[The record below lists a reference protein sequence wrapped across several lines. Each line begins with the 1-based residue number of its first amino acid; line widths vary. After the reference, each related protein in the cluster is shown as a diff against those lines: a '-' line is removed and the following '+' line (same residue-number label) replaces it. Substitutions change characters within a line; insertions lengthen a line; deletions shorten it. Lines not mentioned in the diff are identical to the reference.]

1 MAGFATTR
9 WSLIAASRGEE
20 PQARAALSELLQ
32 DYRGALLA
40 YVMHQG
46 HSPDAAE
53 DLTQGFLAQWLERD
67 FHCRVEPARGGF
79 RAWLVTALRNYLLS
93 TVAAD
98 QAQKRGGGRTDV
110 DIDLAES
117 ELPSDSNP
125 EDEFDRAWAREILRH
140 ALRRLR
146 AEAEARGRQELFEE
160 LAPFLAEA
168 PDADDY
174 AQAATRLGMRPNTVA
189 VAVRRLRLRLQA
201 LIRDAVSDTVDS
213 PDALAHELQ
222 VLKRGLLR

>member
-20 PQARAALSELLQ
+20 PRARAALSELLQ

-40 YVMHQG
+40 YVVHQG
-46 HSPDAAE
+46 HAPDVAE
-53 DLTQGFLAQWLERD
+53 DLVQGFLAQWLERD
-67 FHCRVEPARGGF
+67 FHHRVDPERGGF
-79 RAWLVTALRNYLLS
+79 RAWLVTALRNYLL
-93 TVAAD
+93 TVAAAE
-98 QAQKRGGGRTDV
+98 QAQKRGGGRAAV
-110 DIDLAES
+110 DIALAGS
-117 ELPSDSNP
+117 ELPADSDP
-125 EDEFDRAWAREILRH
+125 EEEFDRAWAREILRH

-146 AEAEARGRQELFEE
+146 AEAEARGRQELFEV
-160 LAPFLAEA
+160 LSPFLAEA

-174 AQAATRLGMRPNTVA
+174 ARAAARLGLRPNTVA

-213 PDALAHELQ
+213 PEALAHELQ
-222 VLKRGLLR
+222 VLKRGLVR

>member
-20 PQARAALSELLQ
+20 PRARAALSELLQ

-40 YVMHQG
+40 YVIHQG
-46 HSPDAAE
+46 HAPDAAE

-67 FHCRVEPARGGF
+67 FHQRVDPARGGF

-93 TVAAD
+93 AAAAER
-98 QAQKRGGGRTDV
+98 AQKRGSGGSAV
-110 DIDLAES
+110 DLADVAPA
-117 ELPSDSNP
+117 LASDADP
-125 EDEFDRAWAREILRH
+125 EAEFDRAWAREILRQ

-146 AEAEARGRQELFEE
+146 ADAEVRGRREMFEV

-174 AQAATRLGMRPNTVA
+174 AQVAARLGMRPNTVA

-201 LIRDAVSDTVDS
+201 LIRDAVADTVDS
-213 PDALAHELQ
+213 PGALARELQ
-222 VLKRGLLR
+222 VLKQGLGG